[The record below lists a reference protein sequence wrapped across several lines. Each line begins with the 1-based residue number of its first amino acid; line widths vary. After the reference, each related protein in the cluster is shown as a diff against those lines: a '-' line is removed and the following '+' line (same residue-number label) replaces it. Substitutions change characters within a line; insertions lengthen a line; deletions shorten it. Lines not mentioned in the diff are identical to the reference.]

1 MSKLFDKFLTKM
13 LAVIVIIVFIIGF
26 REMILTDDDTAT
38 AFGALMGM
46 LPFAEVV
53 TDVICKIL
61 RYQYEIPV
69 ISTASVW
76 TDLIRLALMA
86 CLQPII
92 VGLLTAMFL
101 PLPAG
106 MDSYERE
113 VYMDSFRY
121 RAKELLLTIISAPL
135 LALVASWFSAFL
147 FDLFISTFGTPG
159 SILLGALSVIG
170 LSAVS
175 LGAVAG
181 HRHCCR
187 NRDCVAAAGDF
198 RLKNGHD
205 ICNRRSLSGGLCRDP
220 GRHSR
225 THCHLHCGSGGLAH
239 YHGLGCKRPSA
250 CRCGYSQE
258 EFDQRPYIAVSV
270 IA

>member
-26 REMILTDDDTAT
+26 REMILTDDNTAT

-53 TDVICKIL
+53 TDVICKIM

-147 FDLFISTFGTPG
+147 FDLFTSTF
-159 SILLGALSVIG
+159 
-170 LSAVS
+170 
-175 LGAVAG
+175 
-181 HRHCCR
+181 
-187 NRDCVAAAGDF
+187 
-198 RLKNGHD
+198 
-205 ICNRRSLSGGLCRDP
+205 
-220 GRHSR
+220 
-225 THCHLHCGSGGLAH
+225 
-239 YHGLGCKRPSA
+239 
-250 CRCGYSQE
+250 
-258 EFDQRPYIAVSV
+258 
-270 IA
+270 